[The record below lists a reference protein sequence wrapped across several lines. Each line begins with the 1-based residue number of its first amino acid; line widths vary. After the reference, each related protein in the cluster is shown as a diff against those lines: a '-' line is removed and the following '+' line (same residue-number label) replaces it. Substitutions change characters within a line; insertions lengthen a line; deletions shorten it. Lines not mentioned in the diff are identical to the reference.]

1 MTEIR
6 TTSSTGGQKGTKP
19 ERYDLIPTFPL
30 AELARLYGEGA
41 KKYDDHNWAK
51 GYELSKLY
59 AALSRHL
66 NQFWNGIDRDE
77 ETGVL
82 HLANVAWH
90 AFTMMELLAAHP
102 EFDDRRKDAVPI
114 DWSEPR
120 AVEPAPQLVS
130 IEVGDIVSVNI
141 QGALWT
147 GEVVPVS
154 PSNIWVRQRA
164 HSASIPKAC
173 IYELNGHPF
182 KWVGE

>member
-51 GYELSKLY
+51 GYELSKSY

-102 EFDDRRKDAVPI
+102 EFDDRRKDAVLI
-114 DWSEPR
+114 DWVSEGRESHEIEPVGVSDGDTIR
-120 AVEPAPQLVS
+120 ARIRG
-130 IEVGDIVSVNI
+130 IEYSGPVVAVVGSSVWI
-141 QGALWT
+141 DAIRFAG
-147 GEVVPVS
+147 
-154 PSNIWVRQRA
+154 
-164 HSASIPKAC
+164 SIPLKC
-173 IYELNGHPF
+173 VHEVNGKPW